1 MLYNSIRK
9 EKTVFLLKSCPILH
23 FPEEN
28 IVKFQVQIFAV
39 DSGEKRYPI
48 REFGGFPY
56 TASSAGPSSYP
67 FLTYIISSKLPA
79 REKMSLAA
87 FLYINSSRSVT

>member
-48 REFGGFPY
+48 RDFCGFPY
-56 TASSAGPSSYP
+56 TASSAAHSSYP
-67 FLTYIISSKLPA
+67 FFNIHHQLKITLQRKNVSGS
-79 REKMSLAA
+79 
-87 FLYINSSRSVT
+87 FFFT